1 MLLRAGRQI
10 KSPASHSRPGFIQ
23 SGMRPT
29 KPDLKRS
36 IAREDVRTRRRNLAT
51 PPLVRSKRNRSA
63 NQEDR
68 FEDFGG
74 RKRRSTR

>member
-1 MLLRAGRQI
+1 MLLRAALEI
-10 KSPASHSRPGFIQ
+10 KDAASQSLRTFIQ
-23 SGMRPT
+23 SGMRQS
-29 KPDLKRS
+29 KPEKRS
-36 IAREDVRTRRRNLAT
+36 IAREDVRTRRKNVAT